1 MNTIYDIAQK
11 CKDFMEHNISLKK
24 NRLIK
29 NNFIFN
35 DYDIIGD
42 IKQLESL
49 LKNLHNAIQNKY
61 PSIASDLTH
70 SMNSYNNDKIIH
82 ISKIEAIV
90 NCIFYI
96 EKPSNGKRIFISHS
110 SKDEQIISNFV
121 DHILCLGIGINRN
134 DIFCTSI
141 EDISIR
147 NGEDI
152 RNHIQ
157 NNLRNSDY
165 SFLFISDNYKK
176 SEICLNEMGAVW
188 CYDSNV
194 KLYLLPN
201 TDFNNIGWIYD
212 TRKVNK
218 LTDTVALDQL
228 YKNMC
233 DSYSLPDNLVN
244 WSQQR
249 EIFIKNI
256 QLINHNILLKYN
268 NENSDVIMNY
278 PQ

>member
-1 MNTIYDIAQK
+1 
-11 CKDFMEHNISLKK
+11 
-24 NRLIK
+24 
-29 NNFIFN
+29 
-35 DYDIIGD
+35 
-42 IKQLESL
+42 
-49 LKNLHNAIQNKY
+49 
-61 PSIASDLTH
+61 
-70 SMNSYNNDKIIH
+70 
-82 ISKIEAIV
+82 
-90 NCIFYI
+90 
-96 EKPSNGKRIFISHS
+96 
-110 SKDEQIISNFV
+110 
-121 DHILCLGIGINRN
+121 
-134 DIFCTSI
+134 
-141 EDISIR
+141 
-147 NGEDI
+147 
-152 RNHIQ
+152 
-157 NNLRNSDY
+157 
-165 SFLFISDNYKK
+165 
-176 SEICLNEMGAVW
+176 MGAVW